1 MHVAQT
7 GIFSPCPIA
16 LRQPVH
22 TREMAAM
29 ISEWVVAPEGGVS
42 LDSTVG
48 IPPRLLRLRK

>member
-1 MHVAQT
+1 MRVAQT

-29 ISEWVVAPEGGVS
+29 ISVWVVAPEGGVS
-42 LDSTVG
+42 LT
-48 IPPRLLRLRK
+48 LR